1 MTPAI
6 NALEQ
11 SNTKH
16 RVHSYEHDPST
27 ESYGLEAADHMNVDA
42 ARIFK
47 TLVVELNTGAL
58 AVGVVPVSKQLNL
71 KSIAK
76 SAGVKKA
83 SMAEPDKVT
92 RSTGY
97 VLGGISPLG
106 QKKPL
111 PTVIDNSAK
120 QFDSIFV
127 SGGRRGLEIEL
138 SALNL
143 CTLTNGSF
151 AAISHD

>member
-1 MTPAI
+1 
-6 NALEQ
+6 
-11 SNTKH
+11 
-16 RVHSYEHDPST
+16 
-27 ESYGLEAADHMNVDA
+27 MNVDA